1 MNWNFT
7 ANTPAELASIGDA
20 LFTARKQKFL
30 DEQVQMTRLLEA
42 LPFKSILQFPVRV
55 RHTGEDG
62 VPDFQLE
69 FGQRRIA
76 AELAKIAVQD
86 VEHARG
92 LQRKGFNR
100 TLALSSLYRKG
111 PKPRTKDEVMAEGLL
126 IPAEV
131 FPVTLQEHAQRW
143 ADEAVLQLH
152 EKTAVLQR
160 ASFAHGAEDWLVLW
174 DRIGTSGWETD
185 ARIQWLAELLRSF
198 WQPRWF
204 ATVVLQDMYF
214 RWQAV
219 FTPQEI
225 AVLRPSNG
233 PFQATL

>member
-7 ANTPAELASIGDA
+7 ANTVGELASIGNA
-20 LFTARKQKFL
+20 LFNSKKQKFL

-42 LPFKSILQFPVRV
+42 LSSTSMVQFPVGV

-62 VPDFQLE
+62 VPDCRVE

-100 TLALSSLYRKG
+100 TLSLSSLYRKG
-111 PKPRTKDEVMAEGLL
+111 PKPRKKDEVVAEAFL
-126 IPAEV
+126 ITAMV
-131 FPVTLQEHAQRW
+131 FPVSLHEHAQRW
-143 ADEAVLQLH
+143 ADEAVLQLV

-160 ASFAHGAEDWLVLW
+160 ADFAHGDEDWLVLW
-174 DRIGTSGWETD
+174 DRIGTAD
-185 ARIQWLAELLRSF
+185 RVADVRIQWLAPLLGSVWRPG
-198 WQPRWF
+198 WYAR
-204 ATVVLQDMYF
+204 VVLQDEHF
-214 RWQAV
+214 HWQAV

-225 AVLRPSNG
+225 VVLRPSN
-233 PFQATL
+233 